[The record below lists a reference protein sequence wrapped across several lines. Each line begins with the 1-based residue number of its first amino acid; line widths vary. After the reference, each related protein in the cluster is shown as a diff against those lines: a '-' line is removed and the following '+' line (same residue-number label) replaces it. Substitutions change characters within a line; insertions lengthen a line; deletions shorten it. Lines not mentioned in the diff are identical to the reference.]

1 MERQMEPNMTKFRV
15 PVEDRTITG
24 KTILLVEDNAQ
35 DEELTI
41 RALRKSNI
49 LNTVVV
55 KRDGEEA
62 LDYLLGCGTHERPNP
77 NPVPAVVLLDLK
89 LPKLN
94 GLQVLTALRA
104 NPHTAQVPVVILTSS
119 KEDRDV
125 AEGYRIGANSY
136 ICKPVDFE
144 KFTEAIGR
152 LGMYWV
158 LLNEPP
164 LAIETGH

>member
-1 MERQMEPNMTKFRV
+1 M
-15 PVEDRTITG
+15 
-24 KTILLVEDNAQ
+24 TILLVEDDAQ

-41 RALRKSNI
+41 RALRRSNI
-49 LNTVVV
+49 TNTVVV

-62 LDYLLGCGTHERPNP
+62 LDYFFGHREDQGRAPEPL
-77 NPVPAVVLLDLK
+77 PAVVLLDLK

-94 GLQVLTALRA
+94 GLEVLSALRA
-104 NPHTAQVPVVILTSS
+104 NPLTAKVPVVILTSS

-144 KFTEAIGR
+144 KFVEAIGR

-164 LAIETGH
+164 RHNEAAGH

>member
-1 MERQMEPNMTKFRV
+1 LLELALAALERQGAGPSRLIDLATL
-15 PVEDRTITG
+15 PAD
-24 KTILLVEDNAQ
+24 A
-35 DEELTI
+35 
-41 RALRKSNI
+41 
-49 LNTVVV
+49 
-55 KRDGEEA
+55 
-62 LDYLLGCGTHERPNP
+62 LLGR
-77 NPVPAVVLLDLK
+77 
-89 LPKLN
+89 
-94 GLQVLTALRA
+94 R
-104 NPHTAQVPVVILTSS
+104 
-119 KEDRDV
+119 EDRDV

>member
-1 MERQMEPNMTKFRV
+1 MEPNMTKFKV

-62 LDYLLGCGTHERPNP
+62 LDYLLGCGAHKRPNP

-94 GLQVLTALRA
+94 GLQVLAALRA
-104 NPHTAQVPVVILTSS
+104 NPDTAQVPVVILTSS

>member
-1 MERQMEPNMTKFRV
+1 MHRQMEPQPTKFRV
-15 PVEDRTITG
+15 PVEDHTVTG

-41 RALRKSNI
+41 RALRKSKI

-62 LDYLLGCGTHERPNP
+62 LDYLLGCSGRESPNS
-77 NPVPAVVLLDLK
+77 NPLPAVVLLDLK
-89 LPKLN
+89 LPKVN
-94 GLQVLTALRA
+94 GLQVLKALRS
-104 NPHTAQVPVVILTSS
+104 NPNTAQVPVVILTSS
-119 KEDRDV
+119 NEDRDV
-125 AEGYRIGANSY
+125 AEGYRVGANSY

-164 LAIETGH
+164 RSSDAGH